1 MFIYSGCSMIFCNVD
16 MKSEARASSMN
27 RRSNERVA
35 LMAVNGSPGSPPISC
50 RPLPTA
56 KMAHCG
62 GFMMAVNSL
71 IPNMPKLE
79 IVKVP
84 PWKKYHIKIEELD
97 SAEIFFFYL
106 NHEKGLTWNSSSMSL
121 PSLALPAKSLTTL
134 AISSKDRLGTF
145 LTIGVIKPFGVAT
158 ATEMSMLVITC
169 KSLCSNVTF
178 CISLTIRHQLRDI
191 WTN

>member
-1 MFIYSGCSMIFCNVD
+1 MFMYSGCSIIFCNVD

-35 LMAVNGSPGSPPISC
+35 LMAVKGRPVSPSISC

-62 GFMMAVNSL
+62 GFIMAVNSL

-84 PWKKYHIKIEELD
+84 PCKKKYLKI
-97 SAEIFFFYL
+97 
-106 NHEKGLTWNSSSMSL
+106 
-121 PSLALPAKSLTTL
+121 
-134 AISSKDRLGTF
+134 
-145 LTIGVIKPFGVAT
+145 
-158 ATEMSMLVITC
+158 
-169 KSLCSNVTF
+169 
-178 CISLTIRHQLRDI
+178 
-191 WTN
+191 